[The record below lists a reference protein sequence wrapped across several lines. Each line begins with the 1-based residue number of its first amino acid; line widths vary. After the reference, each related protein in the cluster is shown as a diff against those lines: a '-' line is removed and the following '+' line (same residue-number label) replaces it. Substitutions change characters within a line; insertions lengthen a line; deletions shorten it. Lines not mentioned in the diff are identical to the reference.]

1 MTSDRHETEQTA
13 LEQAALE
20 HTGTVR
26 PDQISVVVCAYT
38 VDRWDDVQQAVRS
51 LLMQQAP
58 VGEVILV
65 IDHNDELLVRCRQAW
80 PELQAIP
87 STGVKGLSGARDTG
101 WRAARL
107 EVVAFL
113 DDDARAKPDWSSALA
128 ASYGPGVL
136 GVGGLID
143 PMWPPTGRPTW
154 WPRAFDWVVGCSYQ
168 GMPTSRTEVRNVIG
182 ANMSVRRDVL
192 ATVGGFD
199 QRVGRV
205 DTVPMGA
212 EETEMY
218 IRARAAHPG
227 QVVVFDPAAR
237 VDHRV
242 GPERA
247 TWGYFTSR
255 CYGEGRSKAIVAQ
268 LNGTDAALSTERD
281 YVRRTLPVAFSR
293 GLFSSD
299 PRMAVAVGLGLAA
312 TGAGYLAQRVGPGS
326 SRRSSSVTSS
336 SGTASSGAP
345 SSSEASGEVSGEVS
359 SGAVS
364 SGAVSFGGAPVPQQ
378 SGGTAGAAAGDGQ
391 VTMVVCCYDMR
402 RLQMLEG
409 CLESLTKQ
417 ERQPAKVIVVIDG
430 CDELAQALAARGGS
444 ETLVPL
450 PVNGGLSKARNA
462 GLALVETE
470 WVGFLDDDA
479 EADPQWL
486 SFLLAGAD
494 DPMIAGV
501 GGSSLPWFDGETP
514 QWFPPELYWTV
525 GCSYLG
531 LPTERAAVRNLF
543 GGCAVFRTEMLREVG
558 GFDVRLGRVGADRR
572 GGEEADVCL
581 RVVERHP
588 AVRFFH
594 EPAAA
599 IHHRVPAD
607 RARPGYILSRCLA
620 EGRSKAVVSRLRG
633 GGALSS
639 ERRFVLAIPLGMARL
654 VRERRPNAALTLL
667 GGAGASAVGYVR
679 GMVGGGH

>member
-1 MTSDRHETEQTA
+1 VTSDQHE
-13 LEQAALE
+13 LESPAPVAA
-20 HTGTVR
+20 VR

-38 VDRWDDVQQAVRS
+38 LNRWDDVQQAVRS
-51 LLMQQAP
+51 LLLQQAP
-58 VGEVILV
+58 VGEIILV
-65 IDHNDELLVRCRQAW
+65 IDHNGELLDRCRQVW
-80 PELQAIP
+80 PELQVMA

-101 WRAARL
+101 WQAARCD
-107 EVVAFL
+107 VVAFL
-113 DDDARAKPDWSSALA
+113 DDDARAKPDWSAALA

-143 PMWPPTGRPTW
+143 PLWPPTGRPTW

-168 GMPTSRTEVRNVIG
+168 GMPQQRTEVRNVIG

-192 ATVGGFD
+192 AAVGGFD
-199 QRVGRV
+199 QRVGRI

-227 QVVVFDPAAR
+227 EAVIFDPAAR

-247 TWGYFTSR
+247 TWGYFASR
-255 CYGEGRSKAIVAQ
+255 CYGEGRSKAIVAD
-268 LNGTDAALSTERD
+268 LNGTDAALSTELD
-281 YVRRTLPVAFSR
+281 YVRRTLPAAFSR

-299 PRMAVAVGLGLAA
+299 PRMAFAVALGLGATGVGYLRQRFGRAAA
-312 TGAGYLAQRVGPGS
+312 TATA
-326 SRRSSSVTSS
+326 SS
-336 SGTASSGAP
+336 SGP
-345 SSSEASGEVSGEVS
+345 SSVPMASTRPQPATRVAGR
-359 SGAVS
+359 
-364 SGAVSFGGAPVPQQ
+364 PV
-378 SGGTAGAAAGDGQ
+378 GDGE

-402 RLQMLEG
+402 RLAMLEG
-409 CLESLTKQ
+409 CLQSLTKQ

-430 CDELAQALAARGGS
+430 CDELAQALVVRGGT

-486 SFLLAGAD
+486 SLLLAGAD
-494 DPMIAGV
+494 DPMVAGV

-514 QWFPPELYWTV
+514 GWFPPELYWTV

-599 IHHRVPAD
+599 IRHRVPGD

-654 VRERRPNAALTLL
+654 VREKRPDAALTLL

>member
-1 MTSDRHETEQTA
+1 VTSDQHELQSTTA
-13 LEQAALE
+13 
-20 HTGTVR
+20 VR
-26 PDQISVVVCAYT
+26 PDRISVVVCAYT
-38 VDRWDDVQQAVRS
+38 LDRWEDVQQAVRS

-58 VGEVILV
+58 VGEIIVV
-65 IDHNDELLVRCRQAW
+65 IDHNDELLERCRQTW
-80 PELQAIP
+80 PELQVIP

-101 WRAARL
+101 WQAARN

-168 GMPTSRTEVRNVIG
+168 GMPQERTAVRNVIG

-192 ATVGGFD
+192 AAVGGFD

-227 QVVVFDPAAR
+227 ESVIFDPAAR

-242 GPERA
+242 GPQRA
-247 TWGYFTSR
+247 TWRYFTSR
-255 CYGEGRSKAIVAQ
+255 CYGEGRSKAIVAE
-268 LNGTDAALSTERD
+268 LNGTDAALSTELD
-281 YVRRTLPVAFSR
+281 YVRRTLPTAFVK

-299 PRMAVAVGLGLAA
+299 PRMALAVGLGLGA
-312 TGAGYLAQRVGPGS
+312 TGAGYLAQRFGRGNGS
-326 SRRSSSVTSS
+326 AEAATSSAAASSSSASS
-336 SGTASSGAP
+336 SS
-345 SSSEASGEVSGEVS
+345 
-359 SGAVS
+359 
-364 SGAVSFGGAPVPQQ
+364 
-378 SGGTAGAAAGDGQ
+378 AGAGGVSTVAAAPFAAPLGATTGPAPAGDGE

-402 RLQMLEG
+402 RLAMLEG

-430 CDELAQALAARGGS
+430 CDELAEALAARGGP

-486 SFLLAGAD
+486 SLLLAGAD

-531 LPTERAAVRNLF
+531 LPTERASVRNLF
-543 GGCAVFRTEMLREVG
+543 GGCAVFRTQMLREVG
-558 GFDVRLGRVGADRR
+558 GFDIRLGRVGADRR

-581 RVVERHP
+581 RVVETHP
-588 AVRFFH
+588 AARFFH

-599 IHHRVPAD
+599 IHHRVPGD
-607 RARPGYILSRCLA
+607 RATPGYILSRCLA

-654 VRERRPNAALTLL
+654 VRERRPKAALTLL